1 MPQHVTVSD
10 YDPAWLEAYAR
21 ERKAIT
27 GILGDNCLAIYHI
40 GSTSVPGLPA
50 KPIIDIMAAVR
61 SLEQVDEAAGAFAG
75 IGYEFCGE
83 FGIPGRRYLR
93 KGGDERTHQ
102 LHIFQ
107 AGDWNNIGRHLAFRD
122 FMRSHEKEREEYGTL
137 KKDLA
142 RRFPY
147 DIGSYCDGKDAFVR
161 SMEEK
166 ALSCFDGSWDRL
178 YLAAREVQYERKLS
192 PLLEAGGVSAALL
205 TDKGNLYTGV
215 CIDTACSLGMCAE
228 RNAIAHMITQG
239 ESRIVK
245 LTAVMRDGTAGMPCG
260 ACRELMMQLGE
271 GAGDTEILCDH
282 ETKKTVRLREL
293 MPDWWFE
300 GGRHRE

>member
-10 YDPAWLEAYAR
+10 YDPAWPEAYAR

-61 SLEQVDEAAGAFAG
+61 SLEQVDEAARDFAG
-75 IGYEFCGE
+75 IGYESCGE

-122 FMRSHEKEREEYGTL
+122 FMRSHEKEREELQLLFCGL
-137 KKDLA
+137 G
-142 RRFPY
+142 R
-147 DIGSYCDGKDAFVR
+147 SGKEIQDA
-161 SMEEK
+161 SD
-166 ALSCFDGSWDRL
+166 S
-178 YLAAREVQYERKLS
+178 
-192 PLLEAGGVSAALL
+192 
-205 TDKGNLYTGV
+205 
-215 CIDTACSLGMCAE
+215 
-228 RNAIAHMITQG
+228 
-239 ESRIVK
+239 
-245 LTAVMRDGTAGMPCG
+245 
-260 ACRELMMQLGE
+260 
-271 GAGDTEILCDH
+271 
-282 ETKKTVRLREL
+282 
-293 MPDWWFE
+293 
-300 GGRHRE
+300 